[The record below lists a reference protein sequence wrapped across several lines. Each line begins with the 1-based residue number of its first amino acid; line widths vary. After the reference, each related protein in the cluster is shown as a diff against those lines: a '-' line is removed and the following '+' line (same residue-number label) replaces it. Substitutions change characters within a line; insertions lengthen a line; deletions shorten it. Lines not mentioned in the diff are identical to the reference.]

1 MYDRARIYD
10 TIRGQFLGEDPLS
23 DVMKGRIGIKSLYV
37 YVRNHP
43 LQFYD
48 PYGYQATSVDDV
60 CSWRSGQN
68 GELCPPDC
76 TTKFT
81 RVGDPWCDCPP
92 PSQRKQRPRKKTW
105 CGQNIGECI
114 QKCFIAGSPP
124 WSESLFIA
132 AAGIVYTSCSIIAS
146 VYTIGLVP
154 YCIHMCTSDPCS
166 VVS

>member
-1 MYDRARIYD
+1 MFQEAVLFQFTSRERGPLMYMYDRARIYD

-48 PYGYQATSVDDV
+48 PYGYRATSGGDV

-68 GELCPPDC
+68 GEVCPPDC

-92 PSQRKQRPRKKTW
+92 PSQRKQCPRRKTW
-105 CGQNIGECI
+105 GE
-114 QKCFIAGSPP
+114 
-124 WSESLFIA
+124 
-132 AAGIVYTSCSIIAS
+132 
-146 VYTIGLVP
+146 
-154 YCIHMCTSDPCS
+154 
-166 VVS
+166 